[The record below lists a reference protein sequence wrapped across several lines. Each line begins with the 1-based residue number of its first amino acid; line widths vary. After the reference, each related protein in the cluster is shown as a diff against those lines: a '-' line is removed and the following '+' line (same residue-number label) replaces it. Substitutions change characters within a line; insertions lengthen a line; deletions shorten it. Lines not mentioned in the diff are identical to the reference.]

1 MKLVI
6 LAGGKAMRMG
16 EDKAELSLGNYRLID
31 RVYSRVKTQCN
42 EVLVS
47 GNHDYGLGL
56 GIVPDSPSGPRG
68 PVAALYSVMK
78 ALSKTDEGFFTVP
91 VDGPNLPHDLCE
103 RLYGDRSSLAE
114 SLDGLHQTFAWWR
127 LDDLKSAFA
136 QVSLSQSVSLL
147 HISEL
152 CRARHIFWPDEL
164 LFYNINTPNDLSAYL
179 TKNAQ
184 QDTS

>member
-91 VDGPNLPHDLCE
+91 VDGPNLP
-103 RLYGDRSSLAE
+103 
-114 SLDGLHQTFAWWR
+114 
-127 LDDLKSAFA
+127 
-136 QVSLSQSVSLL
+136 LL